1 MKFQQPSLNKL
12 PEDAEWVG
20 AIAFPDGYAG
30 HAHVANVYRRQDD
43 QLVVCSLHGR
53 YRIQDYFFD
62 ERRISSKPL
71 ANAPV
76 RFNPA

>member
-12 PEDAEWVG
+12 PEGAKWVG
-20 AIAFPDGYAG
+20 AIAFPDGYVG

-43 QLVVCSLHGR
+43 QLIVCSLHGR
-53 YRIQDYFFD
+53 YRIHDNFLR
-62 ERRISSKPL
+62 ERLISGRPL

-76 RFNPA
+76 RLNPA

>member
-1 MKFQQPSLNKL
+1 MKFQQPSLNNL
-12 PEDAEWVG
+12 PEGAEWVG

-43 QLVVCSLHGR
+43 QLVVCSLAGR
-53 YRIQDYFFD
+53 YRIMKWFFD
-62 ERRISSKPL
+62 KRQISDKPL

-76 RFNPA
+76 QFNPA